1 MNEKLGTWLL
11 SGKLQL
17 CPAGDGA
24 DADAAGN
31 AADTAD
37 KEGTRGTH
45 FLHSRG
51 SQVVTVQYLGRSFQ
65 STFCAGSVICSTLP
79 TRLKT
84 LQACAAVKGMQ
95 AIIRFRL

>member
-1 MNEKLGTWLL
+1 MQPFWQAVSLKSSNERKLGTWLL

-51 SQVVTVQYLGRSFQ
+51 SQVVTVQYLGDHSSQ
-65 STFCAGSVICSTLP
+65 PSVRVPSS
-79 TRLKT
+79 
-84 LQACAAVKGMQ
+84 AALCQPG
-95 AIIRFRL
+95 